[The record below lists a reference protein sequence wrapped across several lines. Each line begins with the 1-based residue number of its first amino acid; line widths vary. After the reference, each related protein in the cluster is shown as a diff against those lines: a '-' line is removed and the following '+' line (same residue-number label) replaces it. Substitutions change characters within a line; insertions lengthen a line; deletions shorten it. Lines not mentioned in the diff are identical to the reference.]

1 MRERKRNRMK
11 DFDYS
16 SNNIYFVSSCT
27 HDRIHYFGEIKNGK
41 MHLNEIGEIALHQ
54 WKWLTNQYPYTK
66 SHAFVVMP
74 NHIHGILEIN
84 RDFIRDVRADH
95 VVRADR
101 VVGSG
106 RDLTLQSQQKIKS
119 LSELMGAYKTT
130 TSKKIHLAG
139 YPDFAWQRSF
149 HDHIIRN
156 AASYEKI
163 YAYILNNP
171 SHWEEDGLH

>member
-1 MRERKRNRMK
+1 MRERKRNRMMH
-11 DFDYS
+11 FDYS

-27 HDRIHYFGEIKNGK
+27 HDRIDYFGEIKKGK
-41 MHLNEIGEIALHQ
+41 MHLNEMGEIALGQ
-54 WKWLTNQYPYTK
+54 WKWLTEQYPYTK
-66 SHAFVVMP
+66 SHVFVVMP

-84 RDFIRDVRADH
+84 RDFIRDV
-95 VVRADR
+95 
-101 VVGSG
+101 GSG
-106 RDLTLQSQQKIKS
+106 RDLTLQNRDLTLQSQQKIKS
-119 LSELMGAYKTT
+119 LSELMGAFKTT
-130 TSKKIHLAG
+130 TSKKIHLLG

-171 SHWEEDGLH
+171 MNWKEDTLY

>member
-1 MRERKRNRMK
+1 MK

-16 SNNIYFVSSCT
+16 SNNIYFVTSCT
-27 HDRIHYFGEIKNGK
+27 HGSIHYFGEIKKGK

-54 WKWLTNQYPYTK
+54 WKWLAKQYPYTK

-84 RDFIRDVRADH
+84 RDFIVRTG
-95 VVRADR
+95 R

-130 TSKKIHLAG
+130 TSKKIHLMG

-156 AASYEKI
+156 TTSYEKI

-171 SHWEEDGLH
+171 SHWEEDGLY